1 MTTSFQNTKVCVILP
16 AHNEAELI
24 GGVIKSLPE
33 WVSSVVVVDDVSSD
47 DTCDV
52 VKALGDP
59 RVTLVRHTENTGV
72 GGAMVTGYK
81 AALEL
86 DCDILVKMDADG
98 QMAPSDLPRLVRP
111 LVDGV
116 AEYAK
121 GNRFYV
127 INANRSMP
135 KTRKFG
141 SVILTFM
148 TKMSSGYWHTFD
160 SQCGFTAMR
169 AHMLKMID
177 LDAVAQDY
185 FFENDML
192 IWLNTTNARVVD
204 VPIKTLYGDEVSDVR
219 ISKVMWS
226 FPPRLIRGWFF
237 RVGRK
242 YLLMDFGAIGA
253 LGLFGTALTAFGAIF
268 GAYRLIL
275 SNITGVVTT
284 TGTVMFAVLPVIV
297 GIQCLL
303 QAFVMEVAQS
313 PGADETQRY
322 IHELIDSGDV
332 G

>member
-1 MTTSFQNTKVCVILP
+1 MTNSFGDTKICVILP

-24 GGVIKSLPE
+24 GGVISGLPE
-33 WVSSVVVVDDVSSD
+33 YVSSIVVVDDVSTD
-47 DTCDV
+47 DTAAV
-52 VKALGDP
+52 VEALNDP
-59 RVTLVRHTENTGV
+59 RVTLVRHAKNTGV
-72 GGAMVTGYK
+72 GGAMITGYK
-81 AALEL
+81 TALDL

-98 QMAPSDLPRLVRP
+98 QMAISDLPRLLRP
-111 LVDGV
+111 LVNGI

-127 INANRSMP
+127 INANRTMP
-135 KTRKFG
+135 RTRKFG

-148 TKMSSGYWHTFD
+148 TKMASGYWHIFD

-177 LDAVAQDY
+177 LDAIARDY

-192 IWLNTTNARVVD
+192 IWLNTADARVVD

-219 ISKVMWS
+219 ISRIMWS

-237 RVGRK
+237 RVARK

-253 LGLFGTALTAFGAIF
+253 LGIFGTVLTLFGGSY
-268 GAYRLIL
+268 GAYRLIQA
-275 SNITGVVTT
+275 NITGVPTT
-284 TGTVMFAVLPVIV
+284 TGTVMFAVLPLIV

-303 QAFVMEVAQS
+303 QAFLMEVAES
-313 PGADETQRY
+313 PGAEETRGY
-322 IHELIDSGDV
+322 IHDLIDTGDI

>member
-1 MTTSFQNTKVCVILP
+1 M
-16 AHNEAELI
+16 
-24 GGVIKSLPE
+24 
-33 WVSSVVVVDDVSSD
+33 
-47 DTCDV
+47 
-52 VKALGDP
+52 
-59 RVTLVRHTENTGV
+59 GV
-72 GGAMVTGYK
+72 GGAVIAGYRR
-81 AALEL
+81 AIEDGL
-86 DCDILVKMDADG
+86 DVVVKVDGDG
-98 QMAPSDLPRLVRP
+98 QMAPELIPALVTP
-111 LVDGV
+111 ILLGEAD
-116 AEYAK
+116 YTK
-121 GNRFYV
+121 GNRFF
-127 INANRSMP
+127 NPEDLQSMP
-135 KTRKFG
+135 LVRLLG
-141 SVILTFM
+141 NACLSFM

-169 AHMLKMID
+169 AHLLKMID

-185 FFENDML
+185 FFENDIL

-226 FPPRLIRGWFF
+226 FPPRLVRGWFF
-237 RVGRK
+237 RVSRK

-268 GAYRLIL
+268 GIYRLVV
-275 SNITGVVTT
+275 SNMTGVVTT

>member
-1 MTTSFQNTKVCVILP
+1 MATSFEHTKICVILP

-33 WVSSVVVVDDVSSD
+33 WVSAIVVVDDVSSD
-47 DTCDV
+47 DTCSV
-52 VKALGDP
+52 VEALGDP
-59 RVTLVRHTENTGV
+59 RVTLVCHTENTGV
-72 GGAMVTGYK
+72 GGAMVSGYK

-111 LVDGV
+111 LVNGL
-116 AEYAK
+116 AEYTK

-141 SVILTFM
+141 SVVLTFM
-148 TKMSSGYWHTFD
+148 TKMSSGYWHIFD

-169 AHMLKMID
+169 AHLLKMID
-177 LDAVAQDY
+177 LDAIANDY

-192 IWLNTTNARVVD
+192 IWLNTVDARVVD

-219 ISKVMWS
+219 IGKVMWS

-237 RVGRK
+237 RVARK

-253 LGLFGTALTAFGAIF
+253 LGMFGTALTAFGGIY
-268 GAYRLIL
+268 GAYRLIQANL
-275 SNITGVVTT
+275 TGVPTT
-284 TGTVMFAVLPVIV
+284 TGTVMFAVLPLIV

-303 QAFVMEVAQS
+303 QAFLMEVAAS
-313 PGADETQRY
+313 PGAKETRRY
-322 IHELIDSGDV
+322 IHDLIDTGDL